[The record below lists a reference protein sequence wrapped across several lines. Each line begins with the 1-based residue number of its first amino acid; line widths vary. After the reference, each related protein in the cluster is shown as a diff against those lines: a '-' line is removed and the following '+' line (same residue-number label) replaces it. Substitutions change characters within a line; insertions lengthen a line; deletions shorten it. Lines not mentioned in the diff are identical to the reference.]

1 MYEQRLREV
10 MDKRRLVKAAPTM
23 TVREAARLMAAKGV
37 GAVMVLDG
45 DQLVGVF
52 TERDA
57 VFRVLA
63 RDRSADTTVLAEV
76 MTPEPLTLGSNARFG
91 SALALMHKNGFRHV
105 PVVDDGKLV
114 GVVMARQALDPDMEE
129 FVVEARRRE
138 HFAEI

>member
-45 DQLVGVF
+45 DRLVGVF

-105 PVVDDGKLV
+105 PVVDEGKLV

-129 FVVEARRRE
+129 FVVEARRRQ
-138 HFAEI
+138 HFADV